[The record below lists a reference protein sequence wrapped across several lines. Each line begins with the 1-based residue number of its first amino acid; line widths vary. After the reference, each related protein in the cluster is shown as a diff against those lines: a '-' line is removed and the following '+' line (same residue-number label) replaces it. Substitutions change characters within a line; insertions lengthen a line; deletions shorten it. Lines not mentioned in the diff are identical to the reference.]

1 MSIGW
6 RFVVPAALL
15 SAFAFAAPPEHA
27 VVLPHTDPVLERAI
41 ARVYPSLVQIHVLSA
56 YSEGG
61 RERKFQASGSGAII
75 SAEGYV
81 ITNHHVVGKATSIRV
96 ILPTFEE
103 LEATLVGTDPLA
115 DIAVI
120 KLDLS
125 QRPPGSPPLPV
136 AHFGDSSKL
145 RVGDTVLAMGCPLAL
160 SQSVTRGIVANT
172 DMRIPRL
179 MELDGENVGSVVK
192 WIGHDAQIFPG
203 NSGGPLVNL
212 DGEIVGINELGMG
225 LAGAIPADLART
237 VAEQLIAKGKVERAW
252 TGMAF
257 QPLLKDSPPSMTGV
271 LVSAVLPGTPAA
283 IAGVKAGDRVL
294 AVEGHPVNVR
304 FDTQLPAFTNELLHH
319 TPGAPLVLK
328 LARGSQELT
337 VTLSPLLRDEARA
350 KEVELKEWGLTVRR
364 LTRMESIDL
373 QRPDTRGVLVST
385 LLPGGPSDKAVPP
398 LRQND
403 VVTTV
408 AGKPVDSPDA
418 LLSATTAILK
428 GAKAPV
434 PTVVGFE
441 RGAEKFLTLVEVGI
455 RSPQEPAAEASR
467 GWLPI
472 STQVLSPKLA
482 TALGY
487 KGRKGARVTQVYPD
501 GDSVGLKVGD
511 VITKVD
517 DALVEASEPQD
528 SDVFDALVRAYK
540 PGSKAQFSVLRDG
553 KPLTLTITLKEGPR
567 QENELR
573 VYEDV
578 ALEFRA
584 RDISYLDRVRRRWGK
599 DESGALVSQV
609 DTGGWAAVGGLR
621 ADDLI
626 TSVDGRPVQTVQE
639 LEVLLRPVKEKKPR
653 HLTFFVK
660 RGVQTLFLELQPTW
674 GDIREASK

>member
-6 RFVVPAALL
+6 NFLVPAVLAL
-15 SAFAFAAPPEHA
+15 AASTEQA
-27 VVLPHTDPVLERAI
+27 AVLPHTDPVLERAI

-75 SAEGYV
+75 SADGHV

-103 LEATLVGTDPLA
+103 LEAKLVGTDPLA

-120 KLDLS
+120 QLDLS
-125 QRPPGSPPLPV
+125 KRPAGAPPLPV
-136 AHFGDSSKL
+136 AHFGDSGALK
-145 RVGDTVLAMGCPLAL
+145 VGDTVLAMGCPLAL

-172 DMRIPRL
+172 NLRIPRAL
-179 MELDGENVGSVVK
+179 ELDGENVGSVVK

-212 DGEIVGINELGMG
+212 DGEIVGINELGIG
-225 LAGAIPADLART
+225 LAGAIPADLARS
-237 VAEQLIAKGKVERAW
+237 VAEQLIAKGRVDRAW

-283 IAGVKAGDRVL
+283 AAGVKPGDRVL
-294 AVEGHPVNVR
+294 AVEGRPVDVR
-304 FDTQLPAFTNELLHH
+304 FDTQLPAFTNELLQR
-319 TPGAPLVLK
+319 TPGAPLVLT
-328 LARGSQELT
+328 LDRGPQEMK
-337 VTLSPLLRDEARA
+337 VTLTPLLRDEARA

-364 LTRMESIDL
+364 LTRVEAIDL
-373 QRPDTRGVLVST
+373 QRPDTKGVLVST

-398 LRQND
+398 LRRDD
-403 VVTTV
+403 VLTEV
-408 AGKPVDSPDA
+408 AGKPVDSPEA
-418 LLSATTAILK
+418 LLQATTDLLK
-428 GAKAPV
+428 GARAPV

-441 RGAEKFLTLVEVGI
+441 RGAEKMLTLVEVGI
-455 RSPQEPAAEASR
+455 RPPQEPPAEARR

-472 STQVLSPKLA
+472 ATQVLSPKLA

-487 KGRKGARVTQVYPD
+487 KGRKGVRVTQVYPD
-501 GDSVGLKVGD
+501 GDSTGLRVGD

-528 SDVFDALVRAYK
+528 ADVFDALVRAYK
-540 PGSKAQFSVLRDG
+540 PGSKAAFAILREG
-553 KPLTLTITLKEGPR
+553 KPLTLTIAVREGPR

-573 VYEDV
+573 LYEDV
-578 ALEFRA
+578 VLEFRA
-584 RDISYLDRVRRRWGK
+584 RDISYLDRVKRRWPK
-599 DESGALVSQV
+599 DETGALVSQV
-609 DTGGWAAVGGLR
+609 DAGGWAAVGGLR
-621 ADDLI
+621 NDDLI
-626 TSVDGRPVQTVQE
+626 VSVDGKPVHTVLE
-639 LEVLLRPVKEKKPR
+639 LEAVLRPVKEKKPH